1 MTLVE
6 ILQGANVALH
16 LLQVRLVLVLTLLL
30 TFAMFAWAMVLQ
42 TQLGCILAAAWAALV
57 FLPVLYTGGRRHG
70 EAQRRHIE
78 DESSQ
83 PAKPVAIGSAG
94 R

>member
-16 LLQVRLVLVLTLLL
+16 VLQTRLVLVVTLVL
-30 TFAMFAWAMVLQ
+30 TFTLFCWAMWLQ
-42 TQLGCILAAAWAALV
+42 TQLGTIIAAAWAVLV

-70 EAQRRHIE
+70 TEQARYQSAE
-78 DESSQ
+78 QAESV
-83 PAKPVAIGSAG
+83 PARVAPRAA
-94 R
+94 